1 MSNLA
6 LSMRFVESCHWY
18 TIAWNTNCLSS
29 NNKKHRDSFYDLNG
43 NIISSAH
50 MISDTYINIIHWL
63 DVQRRVG
70 NWYMISSLSFI
81 LIISPEPHSILLL
94 APTYIPVSNMLD
106 SPPVRPTNFNWVPCW
121 PMAPF
126 LLGQRKMI
134 YSYSRLL
141 LKFPYIEF
149 QTKKLVDFNI
159 EN

>member
-106 SPPVRPTNFNWVPCW
+106 YSSVLNTSHMATIWNFDPNHSLPNVTQVSLPRKFQIVATW
-121 PMAPF
+121 
-126 LLGQRKMI
+126 LLFSTEAYVSI
-134 YSYSRLL
+134 
-141 LKFPYIEF
+141 PE
-149 QTKKLVDFNI
+149 
-159 EN
+159 

>member
-1 MSNLA
+1 MW
-6 LSMRFVESCHWY
+6 FVESCHWY
-18 TIAWNTNCLSS
+18 TIAWNTKKHPVCLLII
-29 NNKKHRDSFYDLNG
+29 KKHRDSFYDLNG

-106 SPPVRPTNFNWVPCW
+106 SPP
-121 PMAPF
+121 
-126 LLGQRKMI
+126 LGQPI
-134 YSYSRLL
+134 L
-141 LKFPYIEF
+141 IGF
-149 QTKKLVDFNI
+149 QADLWLPISTWTTKNDLFIQPSVVKVPLHRIPD
-159 EN
+159 

>member
-6 LSMRFVESCHWY
+6 LSMCFVESCHWY
-18 TIAWNTNCLSS
+18 TIAWNTKKHPVCLLIIG
-29 NNKKHRDSFYDLNG
+29 KHRDSFYDLNG

-106 SPPVRPTNFNWVPCW
+106 SPPR
-121 PMAPF
+121 
-126 LLGQRKMI
+126 LGQPI
-134 YSYSRLL
+134 LIGFHADLWLPISTWT
-141 LKFPYIEF
+141 
-149 QTKKLVDFNI
+149 TKNDLFIQPSVVKVPLHRIPD
-159 EN
+159 